1 MSGLR
6 VKVNH
11 RKLKFSA
18 ACGTSNTYYVFFRL
32 HLLNIP
38 KSKTKI
44 SRKFNY
50 SLNSEFPDM
59 DNETNCDSLEQ
70 YGCGDGTCIEFSQ
83 VCDGQKD
90 CVNTGL
96 VNQI

>member
-1 MSGLR
+1 
-6 VKVNH
+6 
-11 RKLKFSA
+11 
-18 ACGTSNTYYVFFRL
+18 
-32 HLLNIP
+32 
-38 KSKTKI
+38 
-44 SRKFNY
+44 
-50 SLNSEFPDM
+50 M

-96 VNQI
+96 VNICKA